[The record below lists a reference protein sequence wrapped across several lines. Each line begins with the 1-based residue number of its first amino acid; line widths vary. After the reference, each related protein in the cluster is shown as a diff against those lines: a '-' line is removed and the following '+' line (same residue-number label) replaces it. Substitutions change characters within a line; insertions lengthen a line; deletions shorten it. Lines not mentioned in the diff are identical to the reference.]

1 MSNGGGAGGGG
12 SFGGVQSA
20 ADAPDPNDA
29 IAKLKAAPT
38 QAAATLLKVMTLP
51 LSAPVARSAC
61 PDLVRRHAKSSF
73 RAACVARN
81 HSRTDHRHCRRWI
94 DAIVP
99 RLHLHLSQAT
109 CQPLHVRCGCRKS
122 VTSST
127 KSGEFHPVTRRRKF
141 GHRESHDRYNSRCS
155 SDLKQ
160 PHKDLSSCCK
170 SFGHGRKAGKRR
182 DHRRRGGHG
191 AEDAAL
197 RLDHLQAH
205 VVEFRKI

>member
-29 IAKLKAAPT
+29 IAKLNAAPT

-61 PDLVRRHAKSSF
+61 PIWCADTQSPLSARHASRGTTAEPITDIVGVGSTQSSPD
-73 RAACVARN
+73 C
-81 HSRTDHRHCRRWI
+81 T
-94 DAIVP
+94 
-99 RLHLHLSQAT
+99 LHLSQAT
-109 CQPLHVRCGCRKS
+109 CQPPHVRCDCRKS

-127 KSGEFHPVTRRRKF
+127 KGGGFHPVTQRRKF

-155 SDLKQ
+155 TDLKQ

-182 DHRRRGGHG
+182 DHRRRGGDG

-197 RLDHLQAH
+197 RLDHLQA
-205 VVEFRKI
+205 